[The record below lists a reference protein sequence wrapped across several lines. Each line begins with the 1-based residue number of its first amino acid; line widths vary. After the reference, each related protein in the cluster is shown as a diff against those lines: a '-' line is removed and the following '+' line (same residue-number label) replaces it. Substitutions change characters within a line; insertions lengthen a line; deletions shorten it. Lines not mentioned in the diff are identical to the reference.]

1 MPARGDELQPCERRR
16 NNALGL
22 HESQPCFFFSRHI
35 LKRWRFAT
43 TIPVRAIRW
52 VVTECLARCVKY
64 EQFEKKQ
71 EAASENMHLFLL
83 AGIQWRVGPASLES
97 TANLGLDWPAL
108 RDALARSGLGGL
120 PPVCR
125 PSLASSS
132 RVNRVDLPADQHPPA
147 SEEIQAQSIKTIGAG
162 IETNEADEPALNELK
177 ASLSHPNSSHH
188 QSTESFESCV
198 APNEGLI
205 PQ

>member
-1 MPARGDELQPCERRR
+1 ML
-16 NNALGL
+16 
-22 HESQPCFFFSRHI
+22 FFFETHI
-35 LKRWRFAT
+35 KRWRFAT
-43 TIPVRAIRW
+43 TIP
-52 VVTECLARCVKY
+52 
-64 EQFEKKQ
+64 
-71 EAASENMHLFLL
+71 
-83 AGIQWRVGPASLES
+83 IQWRVGPASLES
-97 TANLGLDWPAL
+97 TANLGLDWRPIGVVSRPL
-108 RDALARSGLGGL
+108 TPSLDLQQQLWDALARSGLGGL
-120 PPVCR
+120 PPVCG

>member
-1 MPARGDELQPCERRR
+1 M
-16 NNALGL
+16 
-22 HESQPCFFFSRHI
+22 
-35 LKRWRFAT
+35 
-43 TIPVRAIRW
+43 
-52 VVTECLARCVKY
+52 
-64 EQFEKKQ
+64 
-71 EAASENMHLFLL
+71 LFLFETHIKKVEICDNHPS
-83 AGIQWRVGPASLES
+83 GVRVSIQCNDV
-97 TANLGLDWPAL
+97 
-108 RDALARSGLGGL
+108 SGLTRIDSSLSPVSRMEGQVIPLACNWRCMVLRTKLANESEENIRFSGG
-120 PPVCR
+120 